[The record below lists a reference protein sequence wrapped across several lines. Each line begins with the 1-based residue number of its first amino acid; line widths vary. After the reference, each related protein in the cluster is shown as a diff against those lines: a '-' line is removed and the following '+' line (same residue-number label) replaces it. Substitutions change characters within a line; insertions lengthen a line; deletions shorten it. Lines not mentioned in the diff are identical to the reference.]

1 MKLPIYLIV
10 FFFVVQPVVR
20 DDYNRDL
27 SLSSMPQRIVSI
39 APSITELVFAI
50 GAGEKLVGVDS
61 ESNFPAQAKSIEK
74 VGTYISP
81 SLEMIIALKP
91 DLLLV
96 SDLTPQQVIDTIE
109 NRGIKVF
116 AVAPKSI
123 DGVAESMRKLGIVL
137 GTDDEAER
145 AAESFEQRVSA
156 VERKTAL
163 AKEKPRVYLEYF
175 PYWTF
180 GPGSFGNDLIT
191 RAGGINIGKRLKSP
205 YAEVSDEFVV
215 SENPDVIIITEGKHS
230 TTTIS
235 SVRERQGWKD
245 IDAVKSNRVYY
256 IDDDLVSRPGPRTA
270 DALEE
275 LYSILH

>member
-61 ESNFPAQAKSIEK
+61 ESNFPEQARSIEK

>member
-1 MKLPIYLIV
+1 MKLLIYLIA
-10 FFFVVQPVVR
+10 FFFAVQPVVR

-27 SLSSMPQRIVSI
+27 SLSSVPQRIVSI
-39 APSITELVFAI
+39 APSVTELVFAV

-61 ESNFPAQAKSIEK
+61 ESNFPEQARNIQK

-96 SDLTPQQVIDTIE
+96 SDLTPQQVIDNIDS
-109 NRGIKVF
+109 RGIKVF

-123 DGVAESMRKLGIVL
+123 GGVAESMRKLGIVL
-137 GTDDEAER
+137 GTGDEAER
-145 AAESFEQRVSA
+145 AADSFEQRVSA
-156 VERKTAL
+156 IERKAAL

-191 RAGGINIGKRLKSP
+191 RAGGINIGEKLSGAYP
-205 YAEVSDEFVV
+205 QVGDEFVIR
-215 SENPDVIIITEGKHS
+215 ENPEVIIITKGKHS

-235 SVRERQGWKD
+235 SVRERRGWKS
-245 IDAVKSNRVYY
+245 IDAVKSNRIYY